1 MEVHENLQN
10 VEDVLL
16 PEAWDHIY
24 HDQLSHPRTT
34 ITTAMLS
41 PTNVRW
47 LLQCIAQETGR
58 LLNREGIVVVPNNA
72 MFTFVEQLLQGVHNL
87 LDVAGTVRNL
97 NEQIYGHEVL
107 EQYRGLRR
115 RELFFKWFWFKDRPR
130 VIEPPLDSHGR
141 HREVPISNAEYALAS
156 PFARFHN
163 DFIAKQRGAY
173 NPWSP

>member
-1 MEVHENLQN
+1 MEVYGDLQN
-10 VEDVLL
+10 VEDVVL
-16 PEAWDHIY
+16 PEQWDYVY
-24 HDQLSHPRTT
+24 HAQSGHARTG
-34 ITTAMLS
+34 ITTALLA
-41 PTNVRW
+41 PINIRW

-72 MFTFVEQLLQGVHNL
+72 MLTYVEQLLQGVHNL
-87 LDVAGTVRNL
+87 LDVAGTVRAL
-97 NEQIYGHEVL
+97 NEQIYNHEVQ

-156 PFARFHN
+156 PFSRFHN
-163 DFIAKQRGAY
+163 DFIAKQRCAI